1 MIHFRPGSHAYDIV
15 SVIGITGEFPYRS
28 VRLFGNARTY
38 KVLIGRLCE
47 VQTFRDYNSGDEMT
61 CRLLTVTGKSFG
73 KTVRL
78 YKAAIPILRWISPY
92 AEENYL
98 SASWNHGFPGDIS
111 HTERNHRVAE
121 AAIMCIRAGIKSRPY
136 ELPKLQN
143 EVIKRMEFNQP
154 SFYFAKSLKHIGQ
167 TEMNKTMFTRIA
179 GAIFIN
185 HNCYA
190 VYNTR
195 NAVMKWN
202 GMGEFKTL
210 HSLIEV
216 ARLNAGVSQIDT
228 AILFGESYKTAYKT
242 MLENQKNRR
251 LEFRFDGIYRHI
263 HFVPMNEFGIR
274 LLKILILPDRKQ
286 KLLGLLFERECRSND
301 LGAFEYVGYIH
312 GVSVLSFLDS
322 DIARLMRFSEA
333 RSYRTEMLEVLC
345 FPEQVELIKNY
356 LGSYVSIK
364 TIGLEQIED
373 ALSGGDANGQ

>member
-154 SFYFAKSLKHIGQ
+154 SFYFAKNLKHIGQ

-179 GAIFIN
+179 GSIFIK

-286 KLLGLLFERECRSND
+286 KLLDLLFEPECRAND
-301 LGAFEYVGYIH
+301 LGAFEYDAYIN
-312 GVSVLSFLDS
+312 GVYVLSFLDS

-373 ALSGGDANGQ
+373 ALSGGDANG